1 MCVLL
6 WDIFDRVYDLVEKY
20 PFVYGAVG
28 VHPDDAD
35 KVDATVLDE
44 IRRYCD
50 MKKNGSRR
58 RDRPGLLLA

>member
-20 PFVYGAVG
+20 PSVYGAVG

-35 KVDATVLDE
+35 KVDVAVLDE

-50 MKKNGSRR
+50 MEKNCGS
-58 RDRPGLLLA
+58 G